1 MLPASTLQQILSS
14 LPGRVLLLLDTCHA
28 GGVLPGRRL
37 RGLPASQRI
46 IEELASAEGGVVVM
60 AAATGAQA
68 SAEDV
73 VWRNGA
79 FTKALLEGLAG
90 RADLLH
96 TGRVTVNMLDLYVSE
111 RVRELTAGS
120 QTPATAKPST
130 IADFPLLTIPPPAP

>member
-1 MLPASTLQQILSS
+1 MRLGS

-37 RGLPASQRI
+37 RGLPAHQSA

-73 VWRNGA
+73 AWQNGA
-79 FTKALLEGLAG
+79 FTKALIEGLSG

-96 TGRVTVNMLDLYVSE
+96 TGRVTVNMIDLYVSE

-130 IADFPLLTIPPPAP
+130 IADFPLVLIPARTP